1 VFKKRR
7 EVTMATQETILLYV
21 ILGGLIGVIYG
32 LRRIYFLERNLAE
45 LNVKIERLLEGKKR
59 KRR

>member
-1 VFKKRR
+1 M
-7 EVTMATQETILLYV
+7 TMATQETILLYV